1 MTTPVTTTD
10 YWEGAM
16 PSPDLTSCPVGD
28 LLDAAHWWEVRY
40 FLATGASGV
49 YPAGQLLVWNSR
61 HPKGQAISD
70 ALRARREE
78 VIAHLRANRPPTPP
92 FDMEEEAYR
101 RDVNGELD
109 MPVSELTVYQLLR
122 IVREEARATAYAVA
136 DEAARD
142 AVKHALDALRSAAQ
156 PTRRPRTRQNA
167 TPSDRVAF

>member
-1 MTTPVTTTD
+1 MTTDTD
-10 YWEGAM
+10 KGGAM
-16 PSPDLTSCPVGD
+16 PSPDLTVCPIED
-28 LLDAAHWWEVRY
+28 LFDAAHWWEVHY

-61 HPKGQAISD
+61 HRTGQAISD

-78 VIAHLRANRPPTPP
+78 VITYLQANRPPSPP

-109 MPVSELTVYQLLR
+109 IPVSELTVYQLLR

-142 AVKHALDALRSAAQ
+142 AVQHVLDALRPVA
-156 PTRRPRTRQNA
+156 PPPPRPRMRQNA
-167 TPSDRVAF
+167 TRSDRVAF